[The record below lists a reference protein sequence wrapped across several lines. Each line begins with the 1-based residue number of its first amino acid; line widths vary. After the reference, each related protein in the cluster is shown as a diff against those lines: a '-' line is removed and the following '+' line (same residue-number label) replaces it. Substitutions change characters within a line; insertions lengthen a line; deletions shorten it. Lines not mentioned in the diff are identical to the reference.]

1 MNYFI
6 LTVNPMKINM
16 TATTK
21 ILMGALF
28 ILDMTMMTTMK
39 YKCIQI

>member
-16 TATTK
+16 PATMK

-28 ILDMTMMTTMK
+28 ILYMTMMTTMK
-39 YKCIQI
+39 YKCIKI